1 MKRKLV
7 NFANQWLAPF
17 GIEIIR
23 KDNSVNLMPTWE
35 DRLRHAQSIGFSPKQ
50 MIDAGAFRGFWT
62 KSTSKIFPGS
72 QIVTIEP
79 NPHIETELRKTMSD
93 ITPHPIIVQRGV
105 GETPGQF
112 QFNIWGDPKTATSAS
127 MQSHIQGEAS
137 IQVDIQVD
145 TLDNIAK
152 EYNIE
157 PDLVKLDLQG
167 SELKA
172 LKGATSL
179 LQKVEMFMVEF
190 GCLEAYLDRATPRDI
205 LNIFFDNDYCLYD
218 IVDLHYRPYDGALTG
233 GDFIFI
239 KNSSPLRAYKN
250 WS

>member
-7 NFANQWLAPF
+7 NLANSFLASF

-23 KDNSVNLMPTWE
+23 KDNSIKPMPTWE
-35 DRLRHAQSIGFSPKQ
+35 DRISHAQSIGFLAKEI
-50 MIDAGAFRGFWT
+50 IDAGAFRGLWT
-62 KSTSKIFPGS
+62 RSVSHIFPGS
-72 QIVTIEP
+72 QIITIEP
-79 NPHIETELRKTMSD
+79 NPYIEPELRKTISK

-105 GETPGQF
+105 GETPGQS

-137 IQVDIQVD
+137 IEVNIQVD

-152 EYNIE
+152 EYNTQ

-179 LQKVEMFMVEF
+179 LEKVEMFMVEF
-190 GCLEAYLDRATPRDI
+190 SCLDAYIDRATPREI
-205 LNIFFDNDYCLYD
+205 LDIFFDNDYCLYD
-218 IVDLHYRPYDGALTG
+218 LVDLHYRPYDGALTG

-250 WS
+250 WN